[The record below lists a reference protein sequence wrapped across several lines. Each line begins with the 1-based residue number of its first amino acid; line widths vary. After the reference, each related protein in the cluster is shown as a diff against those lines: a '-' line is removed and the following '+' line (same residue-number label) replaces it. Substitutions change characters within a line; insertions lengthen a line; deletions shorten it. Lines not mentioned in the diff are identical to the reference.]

1 MKLLIVG
8 FKQTGHMGGY
18 LAAAARRL
26 GIDCDIADS
35 ATAYSS
41 SSIARS
47 FYWHFRGKRPARLR
61 SFGIK
66 VVDTCI
72 ATARDVVLTTGSAPL
87 DRPQIER
94 LRQLGIKVINYS
106 TDDPWNPAHQADWF
120 LSALSA
126 YDAVFTPRRAN
137 LDDFLRCGVRT
148 IYYLPFAYDPG
159 VHRPWPD
166 DAPPDASSDV
176 LFVGG
181 CDGDRFPL
189 ISSLIDE
196 GLHVALFGGYWDR
209 YSKTRPYWRGIADQ
223 DVIRSASAAARV
235 CLCLVRRANRDGNT
249 MRSFEAAA
257 IGGCLLVEDTADH
270 RELFGP
276 DDHAVRYFKTNVE
289 MLQEAKLLLADE
301 GARRRLSVGLRE
313 RFSAGRHTY
322 ADRLSSML
330 QLTMQDEI
338 VSAQPERIRVGG
350 NTSLP
355 NLT

>member
-8 FKQTGHMGGY
+8 FRQTGHMGDY
-18 LAAAARRL
+18 LAAAAERL
-26 GIDCDIADS
+26 GIDYDIADA
-35 ATAYSS
+35 ATAYPSS
-41 SSIARS
+41 WIARS

-61 SFGIK
+61 SFGMEI
-66 VVDTCI
+66 VDTCV
-72 ATARDVVLTTGSAPL
+72 ATARDIVLTTGCAPL

-106 TDDPWNPAHQADWF
+106 TDDPWNPAQQADWF

-137 LDDFLRCGVRT
+137 LDDFHRSGVHAVH
-148 IYYLPFAYDPG
+148 YLPFAYDPE

-166 DAPPDASSDV
+166 DAPPGASSDV

-181 CDGDRFPL
+181 CDGDRLPL
-189 ISSLIDE
+189 ITTLIDE
-196 GLHVALFGGYWDR
+196 GVRVALFGGYWDR
-209 YSKTRPYWRGIADQ
+209 YSKTRPHWRGIAEQ
-223 DVIRSASAAARV
+223 DVIRSASAAARI

-257 IGGCLLVEDTADH
+257 IGGCILAEDTADH

-276 DDHAVRYFKTNVE
+276 NDHAVRYFKTNVE
-289 MLQEAKLLLADE
+289 MLQQAKLLLADG

-313 RFSAGRHTY
+313 RFRAGRHTY
-322 ADRLSSML
+322 ADRLASML
-330 QLTMQDEI
+330 KLTMKDETA
-338 VSAQPERIRVGG
+338 SSQYERIHVGG
-350 NTSLP
+350 KTTSE
-355 NLT
+355 NKV